1 MAEVKK
7 ELKTCPFCG
16 GKASINYERIPGEN
30 KGFWAQV
37 ICNAC
42 HGRSGGT
49 WAGSY
54 NAAERIEAKARN
66 RRANEPTAYDP
77 YKVMKQLEE
86 EAKGNC
92 VRNSDNGRCPY
103 IGNNEIDCE
112 KCVMLRAIEIVKAG
126 GVDE

>member
-7 ELKTCPFCG
+7 ELKPCPFCG

-54 NAAERIEAKARN
+54 NAAERIEAKAWN

-77 YKVMKQLEE
+77 DKVVKQLEDYSNAD
-86 EAKGNC
+86 EA
-92 VRNSDNGRCPY
+92 
-103 IGNNEIDCE
+103 E
-112 KCVMLRAIEIVKAG
+112 MLGTIPVIELDDAIKIVKGG
-126 GVDE
+126 GVDA